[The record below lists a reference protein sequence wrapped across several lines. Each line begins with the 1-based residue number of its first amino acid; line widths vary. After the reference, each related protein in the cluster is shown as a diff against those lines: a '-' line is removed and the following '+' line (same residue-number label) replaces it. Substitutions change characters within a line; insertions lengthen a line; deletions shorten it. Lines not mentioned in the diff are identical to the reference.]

1 MVRLNIIKERTME
14 KSEAMF
20 RGLFEGA
27 NLSGAQVIVN
37 NEGTV
42 TYHQDGTTDNTEHF
56 PLEGDVAEGRKVF
69 QQLVDNGFIA
79 KDTDESSFLFVMG
92 YAAGMNGD
100 VKQIVWL
107 KTKQLA
113 REFVTLRNEK
123 AIESG
128 QLKIATMEK
137 LTEQLF
143 LMDGKPLKL
152 AKNKAVPSWE
162 SESLKNILRP

>member
-1 MVRLNIIKERTME
+1 MVRTME

-42 TYHQDGTTDNTEHF
+42 TYHQCGTTDNMEHF

-79 KDTDESSFLFVMG
+79 KDTDESSFLFVLG

>member
-42 TYHQDGTTDNTEHF
+42 TYHQRGTTDTVEHF
-56 PLEGDVAEGRKVF
+56 PLDGDVAEGRKVF

-79 KDTDESSFLFVMG
+79 KDTDESSFLFIMG
-92 YAAGMNGD
+92 YSAETNGN

-113 REFVTLRNEK
+113 REFVRLKNEK

-128 QLKIATMEK
+128 QLKIAAMEK

-143 LMDGKPLKL
+143 LKDGKPLKL
-152 AKNKAVPSWE
+152 AKDKPVPSLDSDLLE
-162 SESLKNILRP
+162 KIVRP

>member
-1 MVRLNIIKERTME
+1 ME

-42 TYHQDGTTDNTEHF
+42 TYHQRGTTDTMEHF
-56 PLEGDVAEGRKVF
+56 PLDGDVAEGRKVF

-92 YAAGMNGD
+92 YAADMNGN

-113 REFVTLRNEK
+113 REFVRLKNEK

-128 QLKIATMEK
+128 QLKIAAMEK

-143 LMDGKPLKL
+143 LKDGKPLKL
-152 AKNKAVPSWE
+152 AKDKPVPSLDSDLLE
-162 SESLKNILRP
+162 KIVRP

>member
-42 TYHQDGTTDNTEHF
+42 TYHQRGTTDNMEHF
-56 PLEGDVAEGRKVF
+56 PLDGDVAEGRKVF

-92 YAAGMNGD
+92 YSAETNGN

-113 REFVTLRNEK
+113 REFVKLKNEK

-128 QLKIATMEK
+128 QLKIAAMEK

-152 AKNKAVPSWE
+152 AKNKPVPSLE
-162 SESLKNILRP
+162 SDLLEKIVRP

>member
-1 MVRLNIIKERTME
+1 MELLNINMRKTMGE
-14 KSEAMF
+14 NEAMF
-20 RGLFEGA
+20 RGLFDGA

-42 TYHQDGTTDNTEHF
+42 TYHQHATTDNAEHF
-56 PLEGDVAEGRKVF
+56 PLEGDVAAGRKVF
-69 QQLVDNGFIA
+69 QQLVENGFIA

-92 YAAGMNGD
+92 YKAETNGE

-107 KTKQLA
+107 KNKQLA
-113 REFVTLRNEK
+113 RELVTLKNKK

-137 LTEQLF
+137 LTERYF
-143 LMDGKPLKL
+143 LMDRKPLKL
-152 AKNKAVPSWE
+152 AKNKAVPSLD
-162 SESLKNILRP
+162 SDLIKDILRP